1 MLVNII
7 NHKTCKLIQY
17 FLGMGYVLWVQVIF
31 GCIKQ
36 VLLLF
41 CVKEG
46 KTEETFFIILY
57 FLTNNIDKSQE
68 LAEKISVL
76 REKY

>member
-1 MLVNII
+1 M
-7 NHKTCKLIQY
+7 CYGFQY
-17 FLGMGYVLWVQVIF
+17 IF

-41 CVKEG
+41 CIKVG

-68 LAEKISVL
+68 LAEKISVV
-76 REKY
+76 REKIKGEK